1 MGFLKNL
8 TFTQGNSELVDSEF
22 FVPVPDGF
30 HACLDQAVIG
40 EARSIV
46 IVPKDYSFYDDPMEA
61 EFALSIQANPFSIP
75 KPMAPKNKDVYIQ
88 VLQQNSSLF
97 NENPVLDIRIR
108 EGAGTLCQ
116 FAWGTDWLK
125 IFGVFFAGTQGY
137 IFHLMWNFQTLSG
150 NAQEMVEAF
159 YKQAKR
165 WLERIHLPGEE
176 ESPRFRFATPDEGL
190 YPHYEHIRSASRGLP
205 GVVMVVNANGTEYEF
220 IPLKNEDNDV
230 SKKIAAVPL
239 EPFSLSDTAWE
250 MAGIFRVDKSVFDS
264 KHDRECQLKNRYMHR
279 AYMMSALR
287 SFFWTVS
294 TYCEDNAITP
304 EQLTRDDVSGI
315 VDHIAAQQWL
325 NYCNNDHGSCI
336 CSIQDFHV
344 YYVPKKTDMEDQRAL
359 MIADL
364 AQNTGSFPSDLTYLD
379 DLRDD
384 LEYVY
389 PAIHIIYDELAENR
403 DPYQQLTGNKADVL
417 YAWCALTI
425 AAKEPF
431 YAEDGP
437 MNCWFEQCTDA
448 VTHSTAAK
456 HTASPRTTSTSHTT
470 RKSLTAEA
478 REELS
483 NQGFEI
489 DENNILQDYYSSSSG
504 NKSNIVIPDGVQ
516 GLGDSC
522 FYNSTAIVSITIPD
536 SVTFIESSS
545 FENCTSLK
553 SVMIPGSVASIG
565 DWAFQKC
572 TSLKS
577 VTISDGVTSIGD
589 GAFDGCTSLTSI
601 TIPDS
606 VTSLGRWLFDDCNNP
621 TIHCSVDSY
630 AAKYA
635 AANGITCE
643 LTKATKSA
651 SGTKRKK
658 SAPTPTTDFSID
670 GTTLFKYV
678 GTGGAVVVPEGVT
691 KIKAFAFDESNITS
705 ITLPQSLKE
714 IAKYAFAD
722 CKQLKKIDL
731 PNSVTSVS
739 EYVFSNCTSLK
750 SATWSKNAKTVPSHA
765 FNNCKSLVQVRLPE
779 GVTEIAE
786 SAFYS
791 CEKLSD
797 IYLPTSLCEIGR
809 FAFLMTDK
817 VTLHVPPDSFA
828 EQYAD
833 AEGMT
838 KQLILLT
845 PEEKA
850 QQEAERK
857 RLEEERLRR
866 EAEEAERKHQEE
878 ERLRREAEEAER
890 KHQEEERLRREAEEA
905 ERKRQEALAERR
917 NHYDEL
923 SNAISHQAEIIA
935 HNKGWFG
942 TQAKARK
949 NAQEQLAILQA
960 QLLREFPNGKP

>member
-8 TFTQGNSELVDSEF
+8 TFTQGNSELVDGEF

-75 KPMAPKNKDVYIQ
+75 KPMSPKNKDVYIQ

-97 NENPVLDIRIR
+97 DENPVLDIRIR

-325 NYCNNDHGSCI
+325 NYCNDDHGSCI

-359 MIADL
+359 MIAAL

-403 DPYQQLTGNKADVL
+403 DPYQQLIGNKADVL

-437 MNCWFEQCTDA
+437 MSCWFEQCDDVITPPSANTKIKGTVASKATSNPHHEVNGFEQLSKEDCEIDA
-448 VTHSTAAK
+448 IDTLEHYWGPHKRIILPNGITRIGENCFMSDIEGVVIPEGVTYLSKSAFFCTNVEFVYLPHSLETIWNGAFRSCGKLKEIIIPEGVDWIGDNAF
-456 HTASPRTTSTSHTT
+456 TNC
-470 RKSLTAEA
+470 KSLTDIYVPSSVTYIGTNAFCTLTDNLVIHTPHGSEAHRYAEENGVA
-478 REELS
+478 FDHRPTPHREIPKAKMKTPKAAAKPKKPKTPVEAVPA
-483 NQGFEI
+483 NPEDF
-489 DENNILQDYYSSSSG
+489 
-504 NKSNIVIPDGVQ
+504 VIEDGVLKEYK
-516 GLGDSC
+516 GSANTLLIPEG
-522 FYNSTAIVSITIPD
+522 IHTIAKEA
-536 SVTFIESSS
+536 F
-545 FENCTSLK
+545 FMK
-553 SVMIPGSVASIG
+553 S
-565 DWAFQKC
+565 
-572 TSLKS
+572 SLKS
-577 VTISDGVTSIGD
+577 VTIPEGVKTIEPDTFHFCSCLEQVTLPSTLVTLSG
-589 GAFDGCTSLTSI
+589 FYSTYLKKI
-601 TIPDS
+601 TIPPKVKTIGRNAFRGCEELKRVILPSS
-606 VTSLGRWLFDDCNNP
+606 VKRVEQGAFSWCN
-621 TIHCSVDSY
+621 
-630 AAKYA
+630 
-635 AANGITCE
+635 
-643 LTKATKSA
+643 
-651 SGTKRKK
+651 KK
-658 SAPTPTTDFSID
+658 KDVYI
-670 GTTLFKYV
+670 
-678 GTGGAVVVPEGVT
+678 PESVT
-691 KIKAFAFDESNITS
+691 KIDDHTFDHA
-705 ITLPQSLKE
+705 PR
-714 IAKYAFAD
+714 
-722 CKQLKKIDL
+722 
-731 PNSVTSVS
+731 
-739 EYVFSNCTSLK
+739 
-750 SATWSKNAKTVPSHA
+750 TV
-765 FNNCKSLVQVRLPE
+765 
-779 GVTEIAE
+779 
-786 SAFYS
+786 
-791 CEKLSD
+791 
-797 IYLPTSLCEIGR
+797 
-809 FAFLMTDK
+809 
-817 VTLHVPPDSFA
+817 LHIHPGS
-828 EQYAD
+828 Y
-833 AEGMT
+833 
-838 KQLILLT
+838 
-845 PEEKA
+845 
-850 QQEAERK
+850 
-857 RLEEERLRR
+857 
-866 EAEEAERKHQEE
+866 AEEF
-878 ERLRREAEEAER
+878 
-890 KHQEEERLRREAEEA
+890 
-905 ERKRQEALAERR
+905 ALSHKVKFDYEVQD
-917 NHYDEL
+917 YIDEL
-923 SNAISHQAEIIA
+923 EKKQAE
-935 HNKGWFG
+935 
-942 TQAKARK
+942 
-949 NAQEQLAILQA
+949 L
-960 QLLREFPNGKP
+960 GK